1 MTLPDFFQ
9 GLSITRFL
17 QGIAVGA
24 IAAMGVGF
32 IWGGWVTGGTAT
44 TMTSAAVEAT
54 QVSLYSP
61 VCVDRYAAKATDE
74 QRATFAKEE
83 NWNRDSFI
91 EKTGFATPPGATD
104 PIGAVAD
111 ACAATLSSQLEAAS
125 GKS

>member
-32 IWGGWVTGGTAT
+32 MWGGWVTGSTAT
-44 TMTSAAVEAT
+44 KMTSTAVQET

-61 VCVDRYAAKATDE
+61 VCVDRYTAAATVE
-74 QRATFAKEE
+74 QRAAFAKEE
-83 NWNRDSFI
+83 SWGRDTFI
-91 EKTGFATPPGATD
+91 EKAGFATPPGVTD

-111 ACAATLSSQLEAAS
+111 ACATTLSSHLEKAD
-125 GKS
+125 KI